1 MARTTKKTTTRKAAG
16 SITDQTVPI
25 GWSFRAEAGGELAAL
40 YGIDGSQM
48 GLLTPES
55 TRTASMQADAAEV
68 QLQLAETF
76 MQAIERIGGAHKAI
90 EKLRSEA
97 QKFLFKTKAEE
108 DQFILDALLAK
119 DEYSAHKRVWDKLLA
134 EHRKLIN
141 SEANE
146 EITTVGSTFTD
157 KLRLVTA
164 RAQQKRELSRTT
176 VDRALEMI
184 QEETRQKTSV
194 KAIDA
199 QAQSRKDFVDF
210 ISGKP
215 TALLVAPASQQTTT
229 VKSTASSLL
238 DSFGFK

>member
-1 MARTTKKTTTRKAAG
+1 MGKTKKGGKRAVG
-16 SITDQTVPI
+16 NISDQTVPI
-25 GWSFRAEAGGELAAL
+25 GWSFRSEAGAELAAL

-48 GLLTPES
+48 GMLTPES

-76 MQAIERIGGAHKAI
+76 MEAIERIGGAHKAI

-141 SEANE
+141 SEADE

-164 RAQQKRELSRTT
+164 RGQQKRELSKAN
-176 VDRALEMI
+176 VDRAVELLEV
-184 QEETRQKTSV
+184 ETRQKTSTR
-194 KAIDA
+194 AIDSRA
-199 QAQSRKDFVDF
+199 QAEKEFKDF

-215 TALLVAPASQQTTT
+215 IAALAAPASQQTVT
-229 VKSTASSLL
+229 VKSTAASLL
-238 DSFGFK
+238 DSFGWN

>member
-1 MARTTKKTTTRKAAG
+1 MGKIKKSGKKAVG
-16 SITDQTVPI
+16 SIGEETVSI

-55 TRTASMQADAAEV
+55 TRAASMQADASDV

-76 MQAIERIGGAHKAI
+76 MQAIKRIGGNHEAI

-97 QKFLFKTKAEE
+97 QEFLFKTKAEE

-141 SEANE
+141 SEADE
-146 EITTVGSTFTD
+146 EITTVGTTFAD
-157 KLRLVTA
+157 KLRLVIA
-164 RAQQKRELSRTT
+164 RGQQKRELSKAN
-176 VDRALEMI
+176 VDRAVEILEA
-184 QEETRQKTSV
+184 ETKQKTST
-194 KAIDA
+194 KAIDSRA
-199 QAQSRKDFVDF
+199 QAEKEFKDF

-215 TALLVAPASQQTTT
+215 IAALAAPASQQTVT
-229 VKSTASSLL
+229 VKSTAASLL
-238 DSFGFK
+238 DSFGWN

>member
-25 GWSFRAEAGGELAAL
+25 GWSFRSEAGEELAPI
-40 YGIDGSQM
+40 YGSDGSQM
-48 GLLTPES
+48 GFLTPES
-55 TRTASMQADAAEV
+55 TRAESLKADASDVQV
-68 QLQLAETF
+68 QLATTF
-76 MQAIERIGGAHKAI
+76 REALERIGTNHKEI
-90 EKLRSEA
+90 EKQRSEA

-119 DEYSAHKRVWDKLLA
+119 DEYSAHRRVWDKLLA

-141 SEANE
+141 SEGNE
-146 EITTVGSTFTD
+146 EIATIGSTFTD

-164 RAQQKRELSRTT
+164 RGQQKRELSKTT
-176 VDRALEMI
+176 VDRAIEMI

-215 TALLVAPASQQTTT
+215 TALLAAPASQQTIT